1 MFSIEKI
8 VNTPKLYSSLE
19 RFKSLLNNSGLHD
32 ALGFLCSRTPHRY
45 TGVYKFDGETLR
57 NLALY
62 DSYDPKVIKGE
73 DAPMAATYCSLVQHQ
88 GKLEINDA
96 ETDRRVKGIIITP
109 VVSYCGVLI
118 RDAEG
123 NPFGTL
129 CHFDMK
135 RCQESVLDFPMLEE
149 AAKYLF
155 TYLGDENSK

>member
-1 MFSIEKI
+1 MDNALGF
-8 VNTPKLYSSLE
+8 NSSVE
-19 RFKSLLNNSGLHD
+19 CFKSLLINSGLHD
-32 ALGFLCSRTPHRY
+32 ALGFLNRRTPHRY

-62 DSYDPKVIKGE
+62 DSYDPKLIKGE
-73 DAPMAATYCSLVQHQ
+73 DAPMAATYCSLVQTQ
-88 GKLEINDA
+88 RKLEINDA
-96 ETDRRVKGIIITP
+96 ENDKRVKGIIITP

-118 RDAEG
+118 TDAAG

-135 RCQESVLDFPMLEE
+135 RCQEPVLNFPMLEE

-155 TYLGDENSK
+155 EFLEK

>member
-1 MFSIEKI
+1 MDNAPEFDS
-8 VNTPKLYSSLE
+8 PLE
-19 RFKSLLNNSGLHD
+19 NFKSLLKNSGLHD
-32 ALGFLCSRTPHRY
+32 ALGFLSRRTPHRY

-62 DSYDPKVIKGE
+62 DAYDPKLTKGE
-73 DAPMAATYCSLVQHQ
+73 DTPMAATFCSLVQTQ
-88 GKLEINDA
+88 KKLEINDA
-96 ETDRRVKGIIITP
+96 ENDKRVNEIIITP

-135 RCQESVLDFPMLEE
+135 RCQESFLDFPLLEE
-149 AAKYLF
+149 AAKFIFEYL
-155 TYLGDENSK
+155 EK